1 MKKILFTFG
10 FLLIAAI
17 SFSQTKQV
25 WVNGYTN
32 SYGTYVAGYYKT
44 VLDNNATTNYN
55 NIDNVKVNSE
65 TQNNQVWVNGYTNS
79 YGTYVAGYY
88 KTVSDNTA
96 TNNYN
101 YKNNIN
107 PNTGTQGTKS
117 LYYNTTPT
125 ENRTLYTGSKGGT
138 YYINSSGNK
147 VYVKNN

>member
-10 FLLIAAI
+10 FLLIGAI

-32 SYGTYVAGYYKT
+32 SYGTYV
-44 VLDNNATTNYN
+44 
-55 NIDNVKVNSE
+55 
-65 TQNNQVWVNGYTNS
+65 Q
-79 YGTYVAGYY
+79 GYY

-101 YKNNIN
+101 YKNNTN

-117 LYYNTTPT
+117 LYNNTTTT
-125 ENRTLYTGSKGGT
+125 ENRTIYSGSKGGT
-138 YYINSSGNK
+138 YYINSNGNK
-147 VYVKNN
+147 VYVKIN

>member
-1 MKKILFTFG
+1 MKKVLFTFG
-10 FLLIAAI
+10 FMLITVI

-25 WVNGYTN
+25 WVNGFTK
-32 SYGTYVAGYYKT
+32 S
-44 VLDNNATTNYN
+44 D
-55 NIDNVKVNSE
+55 
-65 TQNNQVWVNGYTNS
+65 
-79 YGTYVAGYY
+79 GTYVAGYY

-96 TNNYN
+96 TNNYSYQDN
-101 YKNNIN
+101 TN